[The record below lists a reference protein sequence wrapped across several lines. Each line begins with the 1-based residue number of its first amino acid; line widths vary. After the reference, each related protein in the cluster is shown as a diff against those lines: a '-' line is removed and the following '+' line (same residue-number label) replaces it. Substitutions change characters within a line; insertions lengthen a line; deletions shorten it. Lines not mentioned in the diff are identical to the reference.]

1 MHNNTRAI
9 NYLFKYASDKNEEE
23 EDKNKKKKY
32 RKYTSQEFEKKIGTD
47 PVTVSFR
54 KRTDGSKRVMH
65 LTRDW
70 DMLTENA
77 EQFGFRPGSGVRPIY
92 DYSNNGLSLV
102 WDLDKNAYRM
112 VNLNEIQRIKPY
124 RYS

>member
-1 MHNNTRAI
+1 MHNNTKAL
-9 NYLFKYASDKNEEE
+9 NSLFKYAAEK
-23 EDKNKKKKY
+23 EDQKKKKY
-32 RKYTSQEFEKKIGTD
+32 RKYTASEFEKRVGID

-70 DMLTENA
+70 DMLNENA
-77 EQFGFRPGSGVRPIY
+77 EQFGFKPGSGDSPI

-124 RYS
+124 RYIK